1 MLIRFSKQVEPGLI
15 FEGRI
20 RIRFFWLRFFFTK
33 DGYVSTPF
41 ESATLNDTNSSFSF
55 VSDSG
60 IRIRFWHNRILVPAA
75 AESFDPKHFFIS
87 GSRIPITEK
96 FPISNPL
103 PWLLQSLSYIINFS
117 TGIFYKA
124 FFINILICCYYMSRK
139 QIPILYSK
147 LLHKI
152 GHYF

>member
-20 RIRFFWLRFFFTK
+20 LGSASGFFGFGFFTK

-139 QIPILYSK
+139 
-147 LLHKI
+147 
-152 GHYF
+152 